1 MSLTGPFTKI
11 ELMSDNK
18 KLEEFFDD
26 FETNTEE
33 KTSIVQGGTFTN
45 RMKQV
50 AKVPPSL
57 VLLMGPAGY
66 VGRQWSVD
74 NSDIIVGRSMTSTI
88 FVDDRS
94 VSKSHAK
101 LTVSFGEVAIID
113 LDSTNKTVVNGSAIP
128 PFVPKKLENNDQVK
142 IGNVLFKFLEE
153 GSIEAAANHNM
164 QEKSERDSLTK
175 IWNKG
180 ALLLKGPE
188 FFKRAKLL
196 DVPLSLLVFDLDH
209 FKKVNDNFGHAA
221 GDYVLEETADVIQ
234 RKLIRNDDYFARFG
248 GEEFVILLFGSNIQQ
263 AEEIGERIR
272 ATIEKHEFTF
282 EEKKLP
288 VTISIGI
295 AAQEKEMTT
304 FEELFAKADSA
315 LYASKNSGRNRV
327 TSL

>member
-1 MSLTGPFTKI
+1 
-11 ELMSDNK
+11 MSDNNSK

-33 KTSIVQGGTFTN
+33 KTSVVQGGTFS
-45 RMKQV
+45 KQMRQ
-50 AKVPPSL
+50 AEKVPPSL

-66 VGRQWSVD
+66 VSRQWTID

-88 FVDDRS
+88 FIDDRS

-113 LDSTNKTVVNGSAIP
+113 LDSTNKTVINGVAIP
-128 PFVPKKLENNDQVK
+128 PFVPKKLNNNDQVK
-142 IGNVLFKFLEE
+142 IGNVLFKYLEE
-153 GSIEAAANHNM
+153 GSIEAAAHQNL

-196 DVPLSLLVFDLDH
+196 EIPLSLLVFDLDH
-209 FKKVNDNFGHAA
+209 FKVINDTHGHQA
-221 GDYVLEETADVIQ
+221 GDYILEETATIIQ
-234 RKLIRNDDYFARFG
+234 SKLIRNDDYFARFG

-272 ATIEKHEFTF
+272 ATIEKNTF
-282 EEKKLP
+282 EFDKKTIP
-288 VTISIGI
+288 VTVSIGI
-295 AAQEKEMTT
+295 ASQESTMSS
-304 FEELFAKADSA
+304 FDELFAKADSA

-327 TSL
+327 TTL

>member
-1 MSLTGPFTKI
+1 
-11 ELMSDNK
+11 MSDSK

-33 KTSIVQGGTFTN
+33 KTSIIKGETFSQ

-50 AKVPPSL
+50 ERVPPSL

-66 VGRQWSVD
+66 VSRQWTID
-74 NSDIIVGRSMTSTI
+74 NSDIIIGRSMTSSI
-88 FVDDRS
+88 FIDDRS

-113 LDSTNKTVVNGSAIP
+113 LDSTNKTVINGVAIP
-128 PFVPKKLENNDQVK
+128 PFVPKKLNNNDQLK
-142 IGNVLFKFLEE
+142 IGNVLFKYLEE
-153 GSIEAAANHNM
+153 GSIEAAAHQNL
-164 QEKSERDSLTK
+164 QTKSEKDSLTD

-180 ALLLKGPE
+180 ALLQKGPE

-196 DVPLSLLVFDLDH
+196 EVPLSLLVFDLDH
-209 FKKVNDNFGHAA
+209 FKIVNDNYSHQA
-221 GDYVLEETADVIQ
+221 GDHVLQETAEIIQ
-234 RKLIRNDDYFARFG
+234 SKLIRNDDFFARFG

-272 ATIEKHEFTF
+272 TTIDKHDFIHDGQT
-282 EEKKLP
+282 LP
-288 VTISIGI
+288 VTVSIGI
-295 AAQEKEMTT
+295 ATQEEKMSS
-304 FEELFAKADSA
+304 FDELFAKADSA

-327 TSL
+327 TIL

>member
-1 MSLTGPFTKI
+1 MD
-11 ELMSDNK
+11 DNK

-33 KTSIVQGGTFTN
+33 KTSIVQGGTFN
-45 RMKQV
+45 RRLKQ
-50 AKVPPSL
+50 ATKVPPSL

-66 VGRQWSVD
+66 VGRQWSID
-74 NSDIIVGRSMTSTI
+74 SSDIIVGRSMTSSI

-101 LTVSFGEVAIID
+101 LTVSFGECAIID
-113 LDSTNKTVVNGSAIP
+113 LDSTNKTVVNGTAIP
-128 PFVPKKLENNDQVK
+128 PFVPKKLTSNDQVK

-153 GSIEAAANHNM
+153 GSVEAAAHQNI

-196 DVPLSLLVFDLDH
+196 DVPLSLLVFDLDF
-209 FKKVNDNFGHAA
+209 FKKVNDKYGHPA
-221 GDYVLEETADVIQ
+221 GDYVLTEVAGVIQ
-234 RKLIRNDDYFARFG
+234 SKLIRGDDYFARFG
-248 GEEFVILLFGSNIQQ
+248 GEEFVILLFGSSIAQ

-272 ATIEKHEFTF
+272 TTIEKHSFHF
-282 EEKKLP
+282 DNQDLA
-288 VTISIGI
+288 VTISVGI
-295 AAQEKEMTT
+295 AAQEKGMTT
-304 FEELFAKADSA
+304 FDELFARADSA

>member
-1 MSLTGPFTKI
+1 
-11 ELMSDNK
+11 MSDSK

-33 KTSIVQGGTFTN
+33 KTSIIKGETFSQ

-50 AKVPPSL
+50 ERVPPSL

-66 VGRQWSVD
+66 VSRQWTID
-74 NSDIIVGRSMTSTI
+74 NSDIIIGRSMTSSI
-88 FVDDRS
+88 FIDDRS

-113 LDSTNKTVVNGSAIP
+113 LDSTNKTVINGIAIP
-128 PFVPKKLENNDQVK
+128 PFVPKKLNNSDQVK
-142 IGNVLFKFLEE
+142 IGNVLFKYLEE
-153 GSIEAAANHNM
+153 GSIEAAAHQNL
-164 QEKSERDSLTK
+164 QTKSEKDSLTD

-180 ALLLKGPE
+180 ALLQKGPE

-196 DVPLSLLVFDLDH
+196 EVPLSLLVFDLDH
-209 FKKVNDNFGHAA
+209 FKIVNDNYSHQA
-221 GDYVLEETADVIQ
+221 GDHVLQETAQIIQ
-234 RKLIRNDDYFARFG
+234 SKLIRNDDFFARFG

-272 ATIEKHEFTF
+272 ATIDKHEFIHDGQT
-282 EEKKLP
+282 LP
-288 VTISIGI
+288 VTVSIGI
-295 AAQEKEMTT
+295 ATQEEKMSS
-304 FEELFAKADSA
+304 FDELFAKADSA

-327 TSL
+327 TIL

>member
-295 AAQEKEMTT
+295 AAQEKEMTS

-327 TSL
+327 TTL

>member
-1 MSLTGPFTKI
+1 
-11 ELMSDNK
+11 MSDNNSK

-33 KTSIVQGGTFTN
+33 KTSIVQGGTFS
-45 RMKQV
+45 KQMRQ
-50 AKVPPSL
+50 AEKVPPSL

-66 VGRQWSVD
+66 VSRQWTID

-88 FVDDRS
+88 FIDDRS

-113 LDSTNKTVVNGSAIP
+113 LDSTNKTVINGVAIQ
-128 PFVPKKLENNDQVK
+128 PFVPKKLNNNDQVK
-142 IGNVLFKFLEE
+142 IGNVLFKYLEE
-153 GSIEAAANHNM
+153 GSIEAAAHQNL
-164 QEKSERDSLTK
+164 QDKSERDQLTK

-180 ALLLKGPE
+180 ALLVKGPE

-196 DVPLSLLVFDLDH
+196 EIPLCLLVFDLDH
-209 FKKVNDNFGHAA
+209 FKLVNDNHGHQA
-221 GDYVLEETADVIQ
+221 GDYILEETAHIIQ
-234 RKLIRNDDYFARFG
+234 TKLIRNDDYFARFG

-272 ATIEKHEFTF
+272 ATIEKHPYTF
-282 EEKKLP
+282 DQKNMP
-288 VTISIGI
+288 VTVSIGI
-295 AAQEKEMTT
+295 ASQESNMTT
-304 FEELFAKADSA
+304 FDELFAKADSA

-327 TSL
+327 TTL

>member
-1 MSLTGPFTKI
+1 M
-11 ELMSDNK
+11 
-18 KLEEFFDD
+18 
-26 FETNTEE
+26 
-33 KTSIVQGGTFTN
+33 
-45 RMKQV
+45 
-50 AKVPPSL
+50 
-57 VLLMGPAGY
+57 
-66 VGRQWSVD
+66 
-74 NSDIIVGRSMTSTI
+74 
-88 FVDDRS
+88 
-94 VSKSHAK
+94 
-101 LTVSFGEVAIID
+101 
-113 LDSTNKTVVNGSAIP
+113 
-128 PFVPKKLENNDQVK
+128 
-142 IGNVLFKFLEE
+142 
-153 GSIEAAANHNM
+153 
-164 QEKSERDSLTK
+164 
-175 IWNKG
+175 
-180 ALLLKGPE
+180 
-188 FFKRAKLL
+188 
-196 DVPLSLLVFDLDH
+196 
-209 FKKVNDNFGHAA
+209 NDNFGHAA

>member
-1 MSLTGPFTKI
+1 
-11 ELMSDNK
+11 MSDSNNK

-33 KTSIVQGGTFTN
+33 KTSIVQGGTFS
-45 RMKQV
+45 KQLRQ
-50 AKVPPSL
+50 AEKVPPSL

-66 VGRQWSVD
+66 VSRQWTID
-74 NSDIIVGRSMTSTI
+74 NSDIIIGRSMTSTI
-88 FVDDRS
+88 FIDDRS

-113 LDSTNKTVVNGSAIP
+113 LDSTNKTVINGVTIQ
-128 PFVPKKLENNDQVK
+128 PFVPKKLNNNDQVK
-142 IGNVLFKFLEE
+142 IGNVLFKYLEE
-153 GSIEAAANHNM
+153 GSIEAAAHQNL
-164 QEKSERDSLTK
+164 QDKSERDSLTK

-196 DVPLSLLVFDLDH
+196 EIPLSLLVFDLDH
-209 FKKVNDNFGHAA
+209 FKVINDNYGHQA
-221 GDYVLEETADVIQ
+221 GDYILEETASIIQ
-234 RKLIRNDDYFARFG
+234 TKLIRNDDYFARFG

-272 ATIEKHEFTF
+272 ATIEKHPYTF
-282 EEKKLP
+282 DQKIIS
-288 VTISIGI
+288 VTVSIGI
-295 AAQEKEMTT
+295 ASQESNMTS
-304 FEELFAKADSA
+304 FDELFAKADSA

-327 TSL
+327 TTL

>member
-1 MSLTGPFTKI
+1 
-11 ELMSDNK
+11 MSDNK

>member
-1 MSLTGPFTKI
+1 MG
-11 ELMSDNK
+11 DNK

-33 KTSIVQGGTFTN
+33 KTSIVQGGTFSK
-45 RMKQV
+45 RMQQ
-50 AKVPPSL
+50 AEKVPPSL

-66 VGRQWSVD
+66 VSRQWTID
-74 NSDIIVGRSMTSTI
+74 NSDIIIGRSMTSSI
-88 FVDDRS
+88 FIDDRS

-113 LDSTNKTVVNGSAIP
+113 LDSTNKTVVNGAAIP

-142 IGNVLFKFLEE
+142 IGNVLFKYLEE
-153 GSIEAAANHNM
+153 GSIEAAAHQNL
-164 QEKSERDSLTK
+164 QLKSEKDPLTK

-196 DVPLSLLVFDLDH
+196 EVPLSLLVFDLDH
-209 FKKVNDNFGHAA
+209 FKKVNDNFSHQA
-221 GDYVLEETADVIQ
+221 GDYVLEETAKIIQ
-234 RKLIRNDDYFARFG
+234 SKLIRNDDYFARFG

-272 ATIEKHEFTF
+272 ATIDKHQFVYEN
-282 EEKKLP
+282 EELP
-288 VTISIGI
+288 VTVSIGI
-295 AAQEKEMTT
+295 SSQEEKMAS
-304 FEELFAKADSA
+304 FDELFAKADSA

-327 TSL
+327 TVLKSE

>member
-1 MSLTGPFTKI
+1 MSG
-11 ELMSDNK
+11 DNK

-33 KTSIVQGGTFTN
+33 KTSIVQGGTFS
-45 RMKQV
+45 RRLKQV
-50 AKVPPSL
+50 AKIPPSL

-66 VGRQWSVD
+66 VGRQWAID
-74 NSDIIVGRSMTSTI
+74 GSDIIIGRSMTSSI
-88 FVDDRS
+88 FIDDRS

-101 LTVSFGEVAIID
+101 LTLSFGEVAIID
-113 LDSTNKTVVNGSAIP
+113 LDSTNKTVVNGTAIP
-128 PFVPKKLENNDQVK
+128 PFVPKKLGNNDQVK

-153 GSIEAAANHNM
+153 GSIEGAAHHNM
-164 QEKSERDSLTK
+164 QEKSERDPLTK

-196 DVPLSLLVFDLDH
+196 NVPLSLLVFDLDH
-209 FKKVNDNFGHAA
+209 FKNINDTYSHQA
-221 GDYVLEETADVIQ
+221 GDYVLAETAQIIQ
-234 RKLIRNDDYFARFG
+234 TKLIRNDDYFARFG
-248 GEEFVILLFGSNIQQ
+248 GEEFVILLFGSGPDQ

-272 ATIEKHEFTF
+272 ATIEKHKFQFDSKE
-282 EEKKLP
+282 LP
-288 VTISIGI
+288 VTISVGI
-295 AAQEKEMTT
+295 ASQEEKMAS
-304 FEELFAKADSA
+304 FDELFSKADSA